1 MQRHMINSHGVVMLI
16 FNQWGEEKSH
26 HIKIPDPLKW
36 INSFPSRV
44 PLQHYQAAIFF
55 KPFKISIMC
64 EWSFASNLMAVFSC
78 NKVEEMLILLAGVF
92 YETWHS
98 KIKCHVRLNLCQSSL
113 WAFDG
118 IINGPSTLLHR
129 KLVCRVQCNKM
140 LLFYLTRTQRWILFQ
155 FFLRVHLLTV
165 MFQHNGCFH
174 YVFFVHWTNIN
185 ARIL

>member
-1 MQRHMINSHGVVMLI
+1 MELLCWYLIN
-16 FNQWGEEKSH
+16 GEKKKKNH

-55 KPFKISIMC
+55 KRFKISIMC

-98 KIKCHVRLNLCQSSL
+98 KIKCHVRLNFCVNQVFA
-113 WAFDG
+113 AFDA
-118 IINGPSTLLHR
+118 IINGPSTLLYR
-129 KLVCRVQCNKM
+129 KLVCKVQCNKM
-140 LLFYLTRTQRWILFQ
+140 LLFYLTRTQRWILFH

-174 YVFFVHWTNIN
+174 YVLLVHWTNIN

>member
-1 MQRHMINSHGVVMLI
+1 MGKAPTFLLIQSMVLNEQIISFSDAAIFSMQRHMINSHGVVMLI

-113 WAFDG
+113 CSIW
-118 IINGPSTLLHR
+118 
-129 KLVCRVQCNKM
+129 
-140 LLFYLTRTQRWILFQ
+140 W
-155 FFLRVHLLTV
+155 
-165 MFQHNGCFH
+165 H
-174 YVFFVHWTNIN
+174 YQWSIDI
-185 ARIL
+185 AA

>member
-1 MQRHMINSHGVVMLI
+1 MELLCWYLIN
-16 FNQWGEEKSH
+16 GEKKKKTH

-55 KPFKISIMC
+55 KRFKISIMC

-113 WAFDG
+113 CSISMVHRHCCIGNLCVKCSAIKCCCF
-118 IINGPSTLLHR
+118 TLQEH
-129 KLVCRVQCNKM
+129 KGE
-140 LLFYLTRTQRWILFQ
+140 FYSI

-174 YVFFVHWTNIN
+174 YVLLVHWTNIN